1 MQFFICNKFADF
13 PSLEVCL
20 FLKLF
25 NSSKKPKLVYAL
37 GRRPHV
43 GNLSLSLAL
52 SHTASK
58 TSAARLVLPLPSP
71 GTCIGFG
78 VWLRVELLLHHSV
91 VVYVVVYCI

>member
-43 GNLSLSLAL
+43 GNLSL